1 MIALQSKGLPSR
13 IAETIVG
20 RIIPDRESKSSF
32 YVSKESIDGFDP
44 LNSRIDCLLTTSDN
58 AGSIGDHS
66 SITKLPGL
74 GHLSAGDIVSIDPS
88 GLVRTVF
95 RLESHHNA
103 FFVTDRCN
111 SKCLMCSQPPRNIDD
126 IDYHHNINIQML
138 DLIPRSTEQIGITGG
153 EPTLL
158 GPKLLELLR
167 KSSTNLPDTGIH
179 MLSNGRAFAWRDFTR
194 EFAGINDRLVVGI
207 PLYADNSPDHDY
219 IVQARD
225 AFTQTILGLHNL
237 ERYGIQIEIRIVL
250 HKLTYTRLPKLARFI
265 YRNLPFVDHVAFMG
279 LEYVGY
285 TPHNH
290 DLLWIEP
297 GEYMNQLDEA
307 ISYLTTVGMNC
318 SIYNL
323 QHCLLREKLWQY
335 SRKSISDWKRDYPKE
350 CKGCTKIDDCGGVFS
365 TSRRLSKELSPIF

>member
-179 MLSNGRAFAWRDFTR
+179 MLSHGETSQGN
-194 EFAGINDRLVVGI
+194 L
-207 PLYADNSPDHDY
+207 
-219 IVQARD
+219 
-225 AFTQTILGLHNL
+225 LGLMIVWL
-237 ERYGIQIEIRIVL
+237 WEFLCMRITL
-250 HKLTYTRLPKLARFI
+250 QTMI
-265 YRNLPFVDHVAFMG
+265 
-279 LEYVGY
+279 
-285 TPHNH
+285 
-290 DLLWIEP
+290 
-297 GEYMNQLDEA
+297 
-307 ISYLTTVGMNC
+307 ISFRRVTHSLKPSWDCIT
-318 SIYNL
+318 
-323 QHCLLREKLWQY
+323 LR
-335 SRKSISDWKRDYPKE
+335 DM
-350 CKGCTKIDDCGGVFS
+350 VF
-365 TSRRLSKELSPIF
+365 K